1 VYIDDVVRTFVGLL
15 DSKREL
21 TFNFGEVQPVFNV
34 TLQTIADTL
43 LRFRDI
49 RVTLI
54 SPDFSDPFVKRL
66 YPTFLSYLEL
76 TEFAYPLNQRKDDR
90 GALAELLKS
99 EHFGQIFVS
108 RTKPGITR
116 GNHFH
121 DSKIEK
127 FCVLEGEAVVRFRHI
142 VTNQIVAYPVK
153 GTDFKV
159 IDIPPGYTHSIEIPV
174 QRN

>member
-1 VYIDDVVRTFVGLL
+1 
-15 DSKREL
+15 
-21 TFNFGEVQPVFNV
+21 
-34 TLQTIADTL
+34 
-43 LRFRDI
+43 
-49 RVTLI
+49 LI
-54 SPDFSDPFVKRL
+54 SPDFSDPFLKRL
-66 YPTFLSYLEL
+66 YPTFLSYLAL

-127 FCVLEGEAVVRFRHI
+127 FCILEGEAVVRFRHI

-159 IDIPPGYTHSIEIPV
+159 IDIPPGYTHSIENTGSKELITLFWADEIFNPEMPDTYPAKV
-174 QRN
+174 NQ